1 MSGACERRIMG
12 LAAWVV
18 VGVAASR
25 AGGPAPSATVHDLEC
40 DVIVRR
46 TDAGGIA
53 PYDPLVHRPPD
64 VVRVVLGNWQPIDP
78 QGDVFVGGFD
88 VSGEFLRIDVR
99 FAGLQNPPGATAP
112 ASFAPFEFG
121 PHPVYGFLEVDI
133 DLDNHTGGE
142 TGAPQFRYP
151 ANVARFGGVPAG
163 DRFEERVLRTPDDDD
178 SEFESSPYVERS
190 GEEFHLA
197 LLPTSFAAGGIA
209 RLVGDQDS
217 IFESG
222 ETWVLSGRWFHRAH
236 GFEPFSLA
244 QGGAA
249 AGEYMPISPLRFS
262 HDVSSD
268 ETAVSLV
275 FPLTNAA
282 AAALSGEAP
291 QPNNADPS
299 DQASV
304 EEGLVD
310 LVESAQFALAFPS
323 GAPEEILITGWALE
337 SPANRLDAW
346 RWRMTMLA
354 GASYSAS
361 GFGFVWTD
369 VLPNPTRGD
378 VNGENGVDHDDFNNL
393 SDYVEGH
400 DHDDGVNDDRV
411 VLSGFPAS
419 FSVFDVSGDGVVD
432 EGDLAFLSPVG
443 DADLDDDVD
452 LHDFARLQACS
463 AQFGVM
469 GCDLADLN
477 RDGESTN
484 SDACWLAQIL
494 TGPQ

>member
-1 MSGACERRIMG
+1 MSGVSRRRVSR
-12 LAAWVV
+12 LAAWVAIGAA
-18 VGVAASR
+18 VGR
-25 AGGPAPSATVHDLEC
+25 AGGPALSVSVADLEC
-40 DVIVRR
+40 DVILQR
-46 TDAGGIA
+46 TDAGGSA

-64 VVRVVLGNWQPIDP
+64 VVRVVIGNWQPVDP
-78 QGDVFVGGFD
+78 QADVFVGSF
-88 VSGEFLRIDVR
+88 SGGGAFLRIDVR

-112 ASFAPFEFG
+112 ASFAPFEYG

-142 TGAPQFRYP
+142 TDAPQFRYP

-163 DRFEERVLRTPDDDD
+163 DRFEDRVLRTPDDDD
-178 SEFESSPYVERS
+178 LEFESSPYVERS

-197 LLPTSFAAGGIA
+197 LLPTSFAAGGIT
-209 RLVGDQDS
+209 RLVGDADG

-244 QGGAA
+244 KGGAA

-262 HDVSSD
+262 HDATSD

-282 AAALSGEAP
+282 AAALSGAAA

-310 LVESAQFALAFPS
+310 LMESAQFALAFPS
-323 GAPEEILITGWALE
+323 GAPEEALITGWALE
-337 SPANRLDAW
+337 NPANRLDAW
-346 RWRMTMLA
+346 RWRMTMLT
-354 GASYSAS
+354 GASYSAA

-369 VLPNPTRGD
+369 VMPNPTRGD
-378 VNGENGVDHDDFNNL
+378 VNGENGVDHGDFNNL
-393 SDYVEGH
+393 ADYIEGH
-400 DHDDGVNDDRV
+400 DLDDGVNDDRV
-411 VLSGFPAS
+411 ALSGFPAS
-419 FSVFDVSGDGVVD
+419 FAVFDVSGDGVVD
-432 EGDLAFLSPVG
+432 EGDGAFLSRVG

-463 AQFGVM
+463 GQFGGIACELV
-469 GCDLADLN
+469 DLN
-477 RDGESTN
+477 RDGWSTN
-484 SDACWLAQIL
+484 SDACWFAQIL
-494 TGPQ
+494 NGPE